1 MESLKIVKQYV
12 EGQLNL
18 SSLEIDKNK
27 ETYEILKNKRSNSKR
42 KIKNIC

>member
-27 ETYEILKNKRSNSKR
+27 ETYEILKINLAE
-42 KIKNIC
+42 IC